1 MGDDMNARPL
11 GWFIAIAFVVL
22 ILILTCQ
29 SIVLHLHVLHP
40 RTHLDYYLSDVAGRS
55 SSWVYSE
62 DFIIADVAIFLHKP
76 LMIISWL
83 AGSVLFWGLFVTR
96 DGSGPET

>member
-1 MGDDMNARPL
+1 MNARPF

-22 ILILTCQ
+22 ILILGCQ

-40 RTHLDYYLSDVAGRS
+40 RTHLDYYLFGVAGRS
-55 SSWVYSE
+55 SSWVYSG

-76 LMIISWL
+76 VMIISWL
-83 AGSVLFWGLFVTR
+83 AGSVLFWGLFITR
-96 DGSGPET
+96 GGPGSET